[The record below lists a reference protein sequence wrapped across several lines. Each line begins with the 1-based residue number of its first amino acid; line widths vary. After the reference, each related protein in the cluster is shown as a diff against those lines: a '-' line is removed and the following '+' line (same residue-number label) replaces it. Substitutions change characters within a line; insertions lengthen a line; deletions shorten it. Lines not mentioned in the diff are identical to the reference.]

1 MEYMSINS
9 KILKPE
15 FRFVIYIL
23 TGVLSA
29 IIGYANIKGWIGDP
43 ELTLWAGL
51 SAIVNGLSAANV
63 NSPDK

>member
-1 MEYMSINS
+1 MSANG
-9 KILKPE
+9 KILNPNI
-15 FRFVIYIL
+15 RFAIYIL
-23 TGVLSA
+23 TAVLSA

-63 NSPDK
+63 SGSQDK